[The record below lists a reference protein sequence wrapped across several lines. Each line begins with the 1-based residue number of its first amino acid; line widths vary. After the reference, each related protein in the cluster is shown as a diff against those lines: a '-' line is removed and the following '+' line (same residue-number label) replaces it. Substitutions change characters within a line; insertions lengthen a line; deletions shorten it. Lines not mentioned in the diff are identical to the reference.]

1 MLSAQF
7 IRRFALIFII
17 AALSFQNAHAQ
28 TGTRKAPE
36 VETPASQPAP
46 AAPAPATSTP
56 PAHQRIHP
64 AGRRPGPGNAP
75 KDAQKSGS
83 APRSES

>member
-1 MLSAQF
+1 MLAAQF
-7 IRRFALIFII
+7 IRRFALFSMLP
-17 AALSFQNAHAQ
+17 AALSFQSAQAQ

-46 AAPAPATSTP
+46 AAPATSTP

-75 KDAQKSGS
+75 KDAQKSAS
-83 APRSES
+83 

>member
-1 MLSAQF
+1 MLAAQF
-7 IRRFALIFII
+7 IRRFALIFMF
-17 AALSFQNAHAQ
+17 AALSIHSAHAQ

-36 VETPASQPAP
+36 VPTPATEPAP
-46 AAPAPATSTP
+46 APPAQPAPAPATATP

-75 KDAQKSGS
+75 KDTQKAAS
-83 APRSES
+83 